1 MSVRLMGVLNV
12 TPDSFSD
19 GGRYQNVEAA
29 VRHAE
34 FLRACGADWVDVGG
48 ESTRPGA
55 PPVALS
61 EELQR
66 VVPVVEQLAQR
77 RIAVSVDTSKPEVA
91 EAALTAGAR
100 LLNDVTGGTN
110 PAIREAALRHGAT
123 ICLMH
128 MHRDPST
135 MMVQPMEGAVTE
147 QVVAFLEHQAR
158 VCRHEGFGSDQ
169 IWIDPGI
176 GFGKT
181 TEQNLELIRELGALK
196 QLGYP
201 VLVGVSRKSFLGRWW
216 GGETTP
222 LPVDARGPATA
233 VAETM
238 ATLNGA
244 DIIRTHDVSSTRR
257 SLDFIRATQPS
268 SAAP

>member
-1 MSVRLMGVLNV
+1 MLVRLMGVLNV

-19 GGRYQNVEAA
+19 GGRFQEVQAA

-34 FLRACGADWVDVGG
+34 YLCACGADWIDVGG

-61 EELQR
+61 EELER

-77 RIAVSVDTSKPEVA
+77 GIAVSVDTSKPEVA

-100 LLNDVTGGTN
+100 ALNDVTGGTN
-110 PAIREAALRHGAT
+110 PAVREAALR
-123 ICLMH
+123 
-128 MHRDPST
+128 
-135 MMVQPMEGAVTE
+135 QPMEGEVTE
-147 QVVAFLEHQAR
+147 RVFAFLEQQAR
-158 VCRHEGFGSDQ
+158 VCRNEGFVADR

-216 GGETTP
+216 GGETSP
-222 LPVDARGPATA
+222 LPVDERGPATA
-233 VAETM
+233 VAEM
-238 ATLNGA
+238 VSVLNGA
-244 DIIRTHDVSSTRR
+244 DIVRTHDVSLTRR